1 MHQRHRPMI
10 KIAKLIY
17 TIITLIGILVTGQ
30 NALILK
36 KIEIR
41 IQKMSVPNVTSHSQI
56 NIN

>member
-1 MHQRHRPMI
+1 MHQRHKPMI

-36 KIEIR
+36 EIETKVQRMTI
-41 IQKMSVPNVTSHSQI
+41 PNVTSHSQI

>member
-1 MHQRHRPMI
+1 MHQRRRPMM
-10 KIAKLIY
+10 KFVKLIY

>member
-1 MHQRHRPMI
+1 MI
-10 KIAKLIY
+10 KIVKVIY

-36 KIEIR
+36 KIETK
-41 IQKMSVPNVTSHSQI
+41 IQKLSIPNVTSHSQI

>member
-1 MHQRHRPMI
+1 MM

-36 KIEIR
+36 DIETKAQRTTI
-41 IQKMSVPNVTSHSQI
+41 PNITSHSQI

>member
-1 MHQRHRPMI
+1 MI

-36 KIEIR
+36 KIETK
-41 IQKMSVPNVTSHSQI
+41 IQKMSIPNVTSHSQI

>member
-1 MHQRHRPMI
+1 MI

-36 KIEIR
+36 KIETK
-41 IQKMSVPNVTSHSQI
+41 IQKTSIPNVTSHSQI

>member
-1 MHQRHRPMI
+1 MI

-17 TIITLIGILVTGQ
+17 TIITLIGMLVTGQ

-36 KIEIR
+36 EIETKVQRMAI
-41 IQKMSVPNVTSHSQI
+41 PNVTSHSQI

>member
-1 MHQRHRPMI
+1 MV

>member
-1 MHQRHRPMI
+1 MHQRHKPMI

-36 KIEIR
+36 EIEMKVQRMTI
-41 IQKMSVPNVTSHSQI
+41 PNVTSHSQI

>member
-1 MHQRHRPMI
+1 MHQRHRPMV
-10 KIAKLIY
+10 KITKLIY